1 MVASVA
7 AQNVGKLTVSTTGLD
22 MSACSV
28 YHQSTCTGTRTS
40 SNYDS
45 DCGCMVETSEN
56 YDYDCSYT
64 SYSGF
69 PVTMQPL
76 NLSFVDG
83 SAQTYS
89 NKSIAMDSNS
99 SNFTISIIGVD
110 DNENNSY
117 SQNTILFSDAIMP
130 GWTGAV
136 GNCFGTFTFS
146 DFVPIFT
153 LNSAYS
159 SECVNG
165 LTKLSNYPS
174 NKGSNGVVVAKYAN
188 WQFSLDQG
196 ATWVNFAPAYNQLDG
211 VEFKIYDLLT
221 ASGVNPIPYINTAI
235 HFRLGDATKLNG
247 TEGSF
252 SATPIV
258 INFVTCEPIAKNIN
272 FKNAKCVGTTSGQS
286 EIRVEF
292 NRNFNNDETVKS
304 LTIADILT
312 PNQIIASTNNNV
324 FRQDVNSFILT
335 GPNLFLD
342 DNHTYQ
348 VVSQCKIQSF
358 LEPVVTN
365 NLIYYSEPDNGRIRM
380 NYDTTTDANGVGT
393 GIRTLLVANPSQI
406 LVEGTSTNS
415 TKIGTTANGRITLS
429 VSGGKPIC
437 TDSSYHYSW
446 TKDNNPIIIT
456 NLQALGEGTY
466 KVVVKDKYGCSAE
479 KTFTIIEPD
488 PIQVTLNPAINIICN
503 GRNTGSLSV
512 NAVTGGYG
520 NYNYKWFKIGD
531 TNEYGSTNVATGLTA
546 GTYYVE
552 VTDAANNEKNS
563 AEIILGENP
572 KITTTLPNPVPHV
585 FCKGDAINYSLNI
598 FGGSGTYIVNWA
610 MNGSSILI
618 NNTLTAGTNNYIS
631 TINEKA
637 GSYDYLIIDSL
648 DLNCSISGT
657 ITIYEP
663 TDALTILITRKVSAT
678 TNNPNGGEIEVTPA
692 GGILPNQTGLYHYV
706 WTKTGDANFISTDS
720 NLITGLQNGIYQ
732 VIVTSPSGC
741 ISPPREIIIAPLV
754 VTIPSSRIDCF
765 GASTGTLQ
773 ANADGGTLYT
783 INSKY
788 TYAWFKRE
796 NNTDVVLTSQNVII
810 NDPTKITNLG
820 IGLYRVYVTDDA
832 LVQTFF
838 DYDLKQNGKI
848 VVTSNKTDVKCK
860 GDSTGTISLTI
871 SGGSTTD
878 NDGIEKGYTVNWSD
892 DSNINGATRSGLKKG
907 TYSYTITDALGCT
920 FIPINI
926 TDTDIVISEPTT
938 KVTFTQ
944 SKIQPTSAIANDGKI
959 TITAVGGTGAYRY
972 LLTNDDDI
980 TTTYTS
986 NIIESLPNG
995 TYSVNVQDANGCL
1008 SLQEIVILQAL
1019 TITNISKVNVKCY
1032 DGADGSI
1039 EVKGEG
1045 GNPFAGNTYNFQWY
1059 ELISSALTQNILD
1072 GQTSASIVGL
1082 KKGKY
1087 RVIITD
1093 NNSTPNI
1100 VSKDYEINEPLIP
1113 ISIKFES
1120 QKEVSCFLGSDGE
1133 IHIEIEGGTPDANGG
1148 YTFEWNKPGTL
1159 LNTANSST
1167 NSGLIPGDY
1176 NVTVTDLYAA
1186 CAKVFSF
1193 TITQPAE
1200 ALTITPP
1207 TTAIPQITNLT
1218 GYQTQ
1223 NGKIAIT
1230 VTGGTP
1236 IYTYAWY
1243 EGFKAD
1249 WTAAI
1254 LPIPNN
1260 NAATISNLKMGDYYV
1275 RVTDAKLCVV
1285 DQDFN
1290 ITQPAE
1296 LKITEPI
1303 RTVNTP
1309 ILCFGSKTAEFTT
1322 TITGGV
1328 PQFNSSAP
1336 YTIIWFNTTTNIE
1349 YTNTQSTTNG
1359 ITTSKA
1365 SNLGAGN
1372 YVITITDQYNN
1383 VLSGTNT
1390 FSISQ
1395 PDLLA
1400 FTATA
1405 TNATCKSLSNG
1416 AIRLN
1421 ITGGTGIKTIICN
1434 PQLGTINPDNS
1445 ISGLPSGNYNIFVQ
1459 DANGCTTGLQT
1470 ITIGEPLL
1478 NLAFI
1483 GNVIPTPT
1491 TGNGKSDG
1499 SITVNIAGGTSPYIY
1514 IWNNIGTVSNT
1525 ANTSTNASLV
1535 AGIYSL
1541 TVTDAQGC
1549 SISDSFTVEEPT
1561 KPILT
1566 ETHLQAKCNGLSGSL
1581 LAKANGGAGFNQNQI
1596 DRIYTYT
1603 LKNIATN
1610 NVVTI
1615 SGNVAN
1621 FTNIIDGDYTVTA
1634 TDSGGIVSNTIN
1646 VQFQQPIPIVTSI
1659 VSQQPVLCYGEN
1671 QGAITIIAAGGTP
1684 FVNNTYNYI
1693 WKKFNNARNQ
1703 YEGII
1708 PNPNTTSISNLYAG
1722 TYAVEVQDANY
1733 NSQNPAS
1740 CVGILSGIV
1749 IESPTNLMFVYSSM
1763 TPLQPTGANTT
1774 DGVIHV
1780 VMSGGQGAYT
1790 YLCTRGSENGAVVL
1804 LTTTTDLIID
1814 IPNLNKDIYYIKVTD
1829 ATGCPKTTFYDF
1841 TSQENLTVSLTASP
1855 EVVCKGGSKTLT
1867 SIARGGIG
1875 GNNYKWYKNNLLIL
1889 GETNPILPNAGAG
1902 VYYVEIMSGIVLQ
1915 KSNEIT
1921 VVEYDQVEFTT
1932 SSQPANCT
1940 GDANGKITIN
1950 ASGGN
1955 GSYEYRCYQ
1964 NTIPLNFTPFANA
1977 SETIITNLLAG
1988 DYTIEVR
1995 DTKGCTTIYFTKIE
2009 TVQQPSFPLNIASI
2023 IKTPTIGFGL
2033 ANGGSISITPQGG
2046 NGGYTYEWFKEDN
2059 SAINQTSPTATNL
2072 FAGKYYVIVKDSKQ
2086 CSITSDLIEVLQPPL
2101 LVASIQNLNV
2111 ILCNGNATA
2120 SIKASAI
2127 GGFLNSGENY
2137 TYKWFAFGTTQPVL
2151 GTNAILQNLRAG
2163 DSYYVV
2169 ATDSNQINATS
2180 LAITIQEPSA
2190 INNFLTADY
2199 TLCGDGKDWTI
2210 AANPTGGTAPYTYI
2224 WNTNETTQTINVVAG
2239 RYSVKVIDSNG
2250 CSIDKEIVVIVPAH
2264 LDATAVIKI
2273 PTCYEGDDARI
2284 VITPIDGTAPYT
2296 YLWST
2301 GETSNIL
2308 SNVVAREYS
2317 VDIRDARGCMINRK
2331 YTINNPPKDV
2341 INIGEDVTLCR
2352 GQSLTINATIID
2364 DNAIYTWTAD
2374 NGFTSNNPIITVAN
2388 AGTYSLTVINN
2399 LGCRATDAI
2408 NIFIDNIDIS
2418 AEFAVSSQVFVN
2430 EKIVIVD
2437 ISNPQPD
2444 SLEWVLPLSAN
2455 VTVRNKD
2462 FAELSFSTAGE
2473 YELKLN
2479 TKRGNCTAFQ
2489 TKKILVVEGEYID
2502 PELVAGA
2509 QNFDLKIFPNPSD
2522 GIFTIDVKLESV
2534 MPVKIKLFNLIN
2546 NTIIDAKED
2555 HGKVEY
2561 SFNFNLNNLTSGV
2574 YYVLFESKQGNK
2586 LRKIIIR

>member
-7 AQNVGKLTVSTTGLD
+7 AQNVGKLTVSTTGLNNNN
-22 MSACSV
+22 C
-28 YHQSTCTGTRTS
+28 YYYQQQSDDEGNDTS
-40 SNYDS
+40 Y
-45 DCGCMVETSEN
+45 
-56 YDYDCSYT
+56 YDYSE
-64 SYSGF
+64 F
-69 PVTMQPL
+69 PVTMQPFNL
-76 NLSFVDG
+76 NFVDG
-83 SAQTYS
+83 SANTFVNNNISLDRYS
-89 NKSIAMDSNS
+89 N
-99 SNFTISIIGVD
+99 NFTISVQGVD
-110 DNENNSY
+110 NLYNSY
-117 SQNTILFSDAIMP
+117 GSNTIQFADAIMP
-130 GWTGAV
+130 AWTSGFWS
-136 GNCFGTFTFS
+136 CFGAFTFS
-146 DFVPIFT
+146 DFVPVFSIT
-153 LNSAYS
+153 SAYS

-174 NKGSNGVVVAKYAN
+174 NKGSDNVVVAKYGN

-196 ATWVNFAPAYNQLDG
+196 ATWVNFAPAYNQQDG

-272 FKNAKCVGTTSGQS
+272 FKNSNCVGVTTPGKS

-292 NRNFNNDETVKS
+292 NRNFNNDETVNY

-312 PNQIIASTNNNV
+312 PNQIIASTNDTNNLT
-324 FRQDVNSFILT
+324 FSQDVNGYVLAGF
-335 GPNLFLD
+335 NLFLD

-393 GIRTLLVANPSQI
+393 GIRTLPFVNPS
-406 LVEGTSTNS
+406 LLAVNGTSINS
-415 TKIGTTANGRITLS
+415 TKIGTTANGKINLS
-429 VSGGKPIC
+429 VSGGTPIC
-437 TDSSYHYSW
+437 TVPNNPYYYSW
-446 TKDNNPIIIT
+446 TKDNNPIT
-456 NLQALGEGTY
+456 NIDLQALGKGTY

-488 PIQVTLNPAINIICN
+488 PIQVTLNPAINIACH
-503 GRNTGSLSV
+503 GGATGSLSV
-512 NAVTGGYG
+512 NLVTGGYRYIT
-520 NYNYKWFKIGD
+520 NYTYKWFKIGD
-531 TNEYGSTNVATGLTA
+531 TSFNRLTKDVTDLKA
-546 GTYYVE
+546 GTYFVQ
-552 VTDAANNEKNS
+552 VTDEGNNTQNS

-610 MNGSSILI
+610 MSGSTILI

-754 VTIPSSRIDCF
+754 VTILSSRIDCF

-796 NNTDVVLTSQNVII
+796 NNTDVALTSQNVII

-1019 TITNISKVNVKCY
+1019 TITNVSKVNVKCY

-1093 NNSTPNI
+1093 DNSTTNI

-1133 IHIEIEGGTPDANGG
+1133 IHIEIEGGTQDANGG

-1285 DQDFN
+1285 
-1290 ITQPAE
+1290 
-1296 LKITEPI
+1296 KI
-1303 RTVNTP
+1303 
-1309 ILCFGSKTAEFTT
+1309 
-1322 TITGGV
+1322 
-1328 PQFNSSAP
+1328 
-1336 YTIIWFNTTTNIE
+1336 
-1349 YTNTQSTTNG
+1349 ST
-1359 ITTSKA
+1359 SH
-1365 SNLGAGN
+1365 
-1372 YVITITDQYNN
+1372 
-1383 VLSGTNT
+1383 
-1390 FSISQ
+1390 
-1395 PDLLA
+1395 
-1400 FTATA
+1400 
-1405 TNATCKSLSNG
+1405 
-1416 AIRLN
+1416 
-1421 ITGGTGIKTIICN
+1421 N
-1434 PQLGTINPDNS
+1434 PQN
-1445 ISGLPSGNYNIFVQ
+1445 
-1459 DANGCTTGLQT
+1459 
-1470 ITIGEPLL
+1470 
-1478 NLAFI
+1478 
-1483 GNVIPTPT
+1483 
-1491 TGNGKSDG
+1491 
-1499 SITVNIAGGTSPYIY
+1499 
-1514 IWNNIGTVSNT
+1514 
-1525 ANTSTNASLV
+1525 
-1535 AGIYSL
+1535 
-1541 TVTDAQGC
+1541 
-1549 SISDSFTVEEPT
+1549 
-1561 KPILT
+1561 
-1566 ETHLQAKCNGLSGSL
+1566 
-1581 LAKANGGAGFNQNQI
+1581 
-1596 DRIYTYT
+1596 
-1603 LKNIATN
+1603 
-1610 NVVTI
+1610 
-1615 SGNVAN
+1615 
-1621 FTNIIDGDYTVTA
+1621 
-1634 TDSGGIVSNTIN
+1634 
-1646 VQFQQPIPIVTSI
+1646 
-1659 VSQQPVLCYGEN
+1659 
-1671 QGAITIIAAGGTP
+1671 
-1684 FVNNTYNYI
+1684 
-1693 WKKFNNARNQ
+1693 
-1703 YEGII
+1703 
-1708 PNPNTTSISNLYAG
+1708 
-1722 TYAVEVQDANY
+1722 
-1733 NSQNPAS
+1733 
-1740 CVGILSGIV
+1740 
-1749 IESPTNLMFVYSSM
+1749 
-1763 TPLQPTGANTT
+1763 
-1774 DGVIHV
+1774 
-1780 VMSGGQGAYT
+1780 
-1790 YLCTRGSENGAVVL
+1790 
-1804 LTTTTDLIID
+1804 
-1814 IPNLNKDIYYIKVTD
+1814 
-1829 ATGCPKTTFYDF
+1829 
-1841 TSQENLTVSLTASP
+1841 
-1855 EVVCKGGSKTLT
+1855 
-1867 SIARGGIG
+1867 
-1875 GNNYKWYKNNLLIL
+1875 
-1889 GETNPILPNAGAG
+1889 
-1902 VYYVEIMSGIVLQ
+1902 
-1915 KSNEIT
+1915 
-1921 VVEYDQVEFTT
+1921 
-1932 SSQPANCT
+1932 
-1940 GDANGKITIN
+1940 
-1950 ASGGN
+1950 
-1955 GSYEYRCYQ
+1955 
-1964 NTIPLNFTPFANA
+1964 
-1977 SETIITNLLAG
+1977 
-1988 DYTIEVR
+1988 
-1995 DTKGCTTIYFTKIE
+1995 
-2009 TVQQPSFPLNIASI
+2009 
-2023 IKTPTIGFGL
+2023 
-2033 ANGGSISITPQGG
+2033 
-2046 NGGYTYEWFKEDN
+2046 
-2059 SAINQTSPTATNL
+2059 
-2072 FAGKYYVIVKDSKQ
+2072 
-2086 CSITSDLIEVLQPPL
+2086 
-2101 LVASIQNLNV
+2101 
-2111 ILCNGNATA
+2111 
-2120 SIKASAI
+2120 
-2127 GGFLNSGENY
+2127 
-2137 TYKWFAFGTTQPVL
+2137 
-2151 GTNAILQNLRAG
+2151 
-2163 DSYYVV
+2163 
-2169 ATDSNQINATS
+2169 
-2180 LAITIQEPSA
+2180 
-2190 INNFLTADY
+2190 
-2199 TLCGDGKDWTI
+2199 
-2210 AANPTGGTAPYTYI
+2210 
-2224 WNTNETTQTINVVAG
+2224 
-2239 RYSVKVIDSNG
+2239 
-2250 CSIDKEIVVIVPAH
+2250 
-2264 LDATAVIKI
+2264 
-2273 PTCYEGDDARI
+2273 
-2284 VITPIDGTAPYT
+2284 
-2296 YLWST
+2296 
-2301 GETSNIL
+2301 
-2308 SNVVAREYS
+2308 
-2317 VDIRDARGCMINRK
+2317 
-2331 YTINNPPKDV
+2331 
-2341 INIGEDVTLCR
+2341 
-2352 GQSLTINATIID
+2352 
-2364 DNAIYTWTAD
+2364 
-2374 NGFTSNNPIITVAN
+2374 
-2388 AGTYSLTVINN
+2388 
-2399 LGCRATDAI
+2399 
-2408 NIFIDNIDIS
+2408 
-2418 AEFAVSSQVFVN
+2418 
-2430 EKIVIVD
+2430 
-2437 ISNPQPD
+2437 
-2444 SLEWVLPLSAN
+2444 
-2455 VTVRNKD
+2455 
-2462 FAELSFSTAGE
+2462 
-2473 YELKLN
+2473 
-2479 TKRGNCTAFQ
+2479 
-2489 TKKILVVEGEYID
+2489 
-2502 PELVAGA
+2502 
-2509 QNFDLKIFPNPSD
+2509 
-2522 GIFTIDVKLESV
+2522 
-2534 MPVKIKLFNLIN
+2534 
-2546 NTIIDAKED
+2546 
-2555 HGKVEY
+2555 
-2561 SFNFNLNNLTSGV
+2561 
-2574 YYVLFESKQGNK
+2574 
-2586 LRKIIIR
+2586 